1 MKKLVFIA
9 VLFALGAIASA
20 QSMWKP
26 VPKDLLSP
34 DNIKAMGKSTA
45 FIPRFTLGIT
55 AQQFSWN
62 KEEGNI
68 NQATLSKIGIG
79 IAAAHYITLDDGTLY
94 NNFTIT
100 GLCLFPTTEDSG
112 VTLAAVASALKFA
125 NISPGIGAG
134 YDFGIKRVVGLFNAV
149 LTF

>member
-1 MKKLVFIA
+1 MKKLIFIA
-9 VLFALGAIASA
+9 VLFILGMVAYA

-26 VPKDLLSP
+26 VPPDLISK
-34 DNIKAMGKSTA
+34 KALGKSTA

-62 KEEGNI
+62 KEESKLD
-68 NQATLSKIGIG
+68 QSTLSKIGIG
-79 IAAAHYITLDDGTLY
+79 VAAAHYINLNDGTLY

-100 GLCLFPTTEDSG
+100 GLCLFPTVEDSG

-125 NISPGIGAG
+125 NISPGIGVG
-134 YDFGIKRVVGLFNAV
+134 YDFGIKRVLGLFNAV

>member
-1 MKKLVFIA
+1 MKKLIFIA

-26 VPKDLLSP
+26 VPPDLISK
-34 DNIKAMGKSTA
+34 KALGKSTA

-62 KEEGNI
+62 KEEGKL
-68 NQATLSKIGIG
+68 NQATLSKVGIG
-79 IAAAHYITLDDGTLY
+79 VAAAHYINLDDGTLY
-94 NNFTIT
+94 NNFTVT